1 MKIGITGHT
10 HGIGKS
16 TFELLSNNG
25 HTVTGFSRQNGYD
38 IDSVENRNKILKEIQ
53 DFDVFIN
60 NAFSMNQTTLLTEL
74 INLWDGK
81 DKLIIN
87 LGSKVTTI
95 DFDELPANFLIP
107 GQLQYVAEKRKQ
119 EQIIK
124 DRLPYAFPQ
133 LTNLVIG
140 LTDTRMVAYW
150 DAVKIDPKHVAATI
164 DFVISNRDF
173 IEVQTMV
180 IDVPKQRITEIKMH

>member
-10 HGIGKS
+10 HGIGKAA
-16 TFELLSNNG
+16 FELLSSKG
-25 HTVTGFSRQNGYD
+25 HNVTGFARQNGYD
-38 IDSVENRNKILKEIQ
+38 IDSVANRNKILNEVE

-60 NAFSMNQTTLLTEL
+60 NAFSMNQTTLLEEL

-87 LGSKVTTI
+87 IGSKVTMM
-95 DFDELPANFLIP
+95 NFVIP
-107 GQLQYVAEKRKQ
+107 GQELYVAEKRKQ
-119 EQIIK
+119 EQIIR
-124 DRLPYAFPQ
+124 DRLPHPFPQ

-140 LTDTRMVAYW
+140 LTDTRMVENW
-150 DAVKIDPKHVAATI
+150 EGCKLDPNHLATTI
-164 DFVISNRDF
+164 DFVINNRDF

-180 IDVPKQRITEIKMH
+180 IDVPKQRLTEIKIT